1 MSPGKDLEH
10 FSDSVDD
17 MFRKMG
23 LPDPVVMA
31 ALSSEWD
38 ELAGTPWTGRSRPL
52 YIRGRTLVVEA
63 SSASMVAFLKY
74 GQVGLLESLSA
85 RFGDGI
91 IDSIDIRPPGRS

>member
-38 ELAGTPWTGRSRPL
+38 ELAGTPWTSRSRPL

-91 IDSIDIRPPGRS
+91 IDSVDIRPPGRS

>member
-10 FSDSVDD
+10 ISDSVDD
-17 MFRKMG
+17 MFKKMG

-52 YIRGRTLVVEA
+52 YIKGRTLVVEA

-74 GQVGLLESLSA
+74 GETGLLESLST
-85 RFGDGI
+85 RFGEGT
-91 IDSIDIRPPGRS
+91 IDSVDIRAPGRS

>member
-1 MSPGKDLEH
+1 MSPGRDLEH

-17 MFRKMG
+17 MFKKMG

-52 YIRGRTLVVEA
+52 YIKGRTLIVEA
-63 SSASMVAFLKY
+63 SSASMIAFLRY
-74 GQVGLLESLSA
+74 GESGLLESLRK
-85 RFGDGI
+85 RFGEGV
-91 IDSIDIRPPGRS
+91 IDSVDIRSPGRS